1 MMKKPS
7 QISSAV
13 IKRLPRY
20 RRFLRHLLREG
31 VERVPS
37 SGLSEITGYTA
48 SQVRQDFNNFGG
60 FGQQGY
66 GYNVQDL
73 YDGIT
78 SILGLDTER
87 RMVIVG
93 AGNLG
98 RALVGFPWGERDSFI
113 VDGIFDNSPNAIGGA
128 VGKYTVG
135 SLSDLK
141 DYLKANT
148 PDVGVITTNSDGA
161 QEACDILVEGG
172 VKGIWDFAP
181 VDLELPASIP
191 LQYVH
196 LNDSLHELAYR
207 ITEAERAHDNYSEK

>member
-1 MMKKPS
+1 MKKPS

-20 RRFLRHLLREG
+20 RRFLRDLLREG
-31 VERVPS
+31 VDRVS
-37 SGLSEITGYTA
+37 SSRLSEITGYTA
-48 SQVRQDFNNFGG
+48 SQIRQDFNNFGG

-66 GYNVQDL
+66 GYNVEDL

-78 SILGLDTER
+78 AILGLDTER
-87 RMVIVG
+87 HMVIVG

-98 RALVGFPWGERDSFI
+98 RALAGFPWGKRDNFM
-113 VDGIFDNSPNAIGGA
+113 VDGIFDNSPGVIGSK
-128 VGKYTVG
+128 VGEYTVG
-135 SLSDLK
+135 SLPDLK
-141 DYLKANT
+141 KYLEVNN
-148 PDVGVITTNSDGA
+148 PDVGVIATNGHGA

-181 VDLELPASIP
+181 VDLELPDSIP

-196 LNDSLHELAYR
+196 LNDSLHELTYR
-207 ITEAERAHDNYSEK
+207 ITETEHGHP

>member
-1 MMKKPS
+1 MKKTS

-20 RRFLRHLLREG
+20 RRFLRVLLREG
-31 VERVPS
+31 VSRVS
-37 SGLSEITGYTA
+37 SGRLSDITGYTA
-48 SQVRQDFNNFGG
+48 SQIRQDFNNFGG

-78 SILGLDTER
+78 TILGLDTER
-87 RMVIVG
+87 HMVIVG

-98 RALVGFPWGERDSFI
+98 RALAGFPWRQRDSFT
-113 VDGIFDNSPNAIGGA
+113 VDGIFDNSPDV
-128 VGKYTVG
+128 VGRKVGEYTVG
-135 SLSDLK
+135 SMSDLK
-141 DYLKANT
+141 KYLKNNT
-148 PDVGVITTNSDGA
+148 PDVGVITTNGQGA
-161 QEACDILVEGG
+161 QDACDILVKGG

-181 VDLELPASIP
+181 VDLELPDDIP

-196 LNDSLHELAYR
+196 LNDSLHELIYY
-207 ITEAERAHDNYSEK
+207 ITNAEHNAE